1 MPASHRAARM
11 QADAFEQLSS
21 PSAPRNGEKT
31 MCVLVTYY
39 VLPKPP
45 PEPIR
50 ILNIG
55 TSYTLG
61 GLKVIFEVKE
71 LAVTALHRQR

>member
-1 MPASHRAARM
+1 
-11 QADAFEQLSS
+11 
-21 PSAPRNGEKT
+21 

-39 VLPKPP
+39 VMPKAP